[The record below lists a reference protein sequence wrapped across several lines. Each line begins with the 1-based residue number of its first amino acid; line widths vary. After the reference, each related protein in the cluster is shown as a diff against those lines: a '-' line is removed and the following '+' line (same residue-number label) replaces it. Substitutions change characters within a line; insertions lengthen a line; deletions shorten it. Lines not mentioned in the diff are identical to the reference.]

1 MARLGLLPLLSSG
14 QNRDFRLLLGKTATL
29 LDPRQAPEAE
39 INAIAVLDHGPAED
53 IAAAQRFAERH
64 GRHLLCLQPGL
75 IGGARP
81 RHGESHLPLLGL
93 FDQTAMT
100 AALAAPL
107 TEERQ
112 AQGQALRAMARGSLI
127 GTSNAA
133 PPFTGPGVAGAVLV
147 ADQLGVPPAGLKAM
161 LAAALK
167 DHGRETLTV
176 VPALTLDGRAVSGPL
191 SLEARRLGLPV
202 LAAPLAS
209 AGAVTGARALYVW
222 TAPIGFDGLLQGVPV
237 ITFGAPFYAGLGLT
251 EDRGEVANRAQGIT
265 IERLTVAAL
274 VDCSRYCD
282 PVTGLAS
289 DAART
294 LGHVQR
300 IIEQDRRFAG
310 NTVVVAMKP
319 WKRANVRGYLASRAG
334 QLHYRASAGS
344 ALRLLRRKDGMAAT
358 WAASEPE
365 GLAARLATAGL
376 PALLR
381 IEDGFLRSV
390 GLGSNY
396 VAAASLVLDRQGIYY
411 DPTRPSDLETLLE
424 HHPFTAGERAT
435 ARRLIDLIVSRGLT
449 KYNIGGAGADHVTA
463 PAGAYR
469 ILVPGQVEDDASIRL
484 GAPDMGGNLGLLRAV
499 RAARPEAWIIYKPH
513 PDVEAGNRKGR
524 IPRELALTLA
534 DQVIEDAS
542 IVGLFPRIDAVHTMT
557 SLVGFEALLRGLAV
571 ATYGLPFYAGWGLTE
586 DRCHCP
592 RRTSRLTIEDLVA
605 GALLHYP
612 AYVDP
617 ETGLPCDVW
626 TVVERLSGGQLQSA
640 RPAGGRFGRVG
651 PFFRSLWQSM
661 RG

>member
-1 MARLGLLPLLSSG
+1 MTRIGLLPLLSPG
-14 QNRDFRLLLGKTATL
+14 QNRDFRALLGSAATL
-29 LDPRQAPEAE
+29 LDPRQAPGAE
-39 INAIAVLDHGPAED
+39 IDCIAVLDHGPAED

-64 GRHLLCLQPGL
+64 GRRLLRWQPGL

-81 RHGESHLPLLGL
+81 RRGESHLPLLGL

-107 TEERQ
+107 TEERR
-112 AQGQALRAMARGSLI
+112 AQGQALCATARASLI

-133 PPFTGPGVAGAVLV
+133 PPFACPDMAGAVLV
-147 ADQLGVPPAGLKAM
+147 ADQRGAP
-161 LAAALK
+161 AAALIAML
-167 DHGRETLTV
+167 DAALQEHGPEILAV
-176 VPALTLDGRAVSGPL
+176 MPALSLDGQAVAGPL
-191 SLEARRLGLPV
+191 SLEAERRGLPV
-202 LAAPLAS
+202 LTAPLAS
-209 AGAVTGARALYVW
+209 AGVLAGAKPLYVW
-222 TAPIGFDGLLQGVPV
+222 TAPVGFDALMQGVPV

-251 EDRGEVANRAQGIT
+251 EDRGAVPDRAQKVT
-265 IERLTVAAL
+265 IEHLAVAAL
-274 VDCSRYCD
+274 VDCSRYGD
-282 PVTGLAS
+282 PITGLAS
-289 DAART
+289 DAFRT
-294 LGHVQR
+294 LGHIQR

-344 ALRLLRRKDGMAAT
+344 ALRLLRRKGGVAAT

-365 GLAARLATAGL
+365 GLAARLTAAGL

-424 HHPFTAGERAT
+424 QHSFTAGERAT

-542 IVGLFPRIDAVHTMT
+542 IVGLFPKIDAVHTMT

-592 RRTSRLTIEDLVA
+592 RRTSRRTIEDLVA
-605 GALLHYP
+605 AALLHYP

-617 ETGLPCDVW
+617 ETGLPCDAW
-626 TVVERLSGGQLQSA
+626 TVVERLSAGQFQSA
-640 RPAGGRFGRVG
+640 RPAGGRLGRVG
-651 PFFRSLWQSM
+651 PFFRSLWQSL

>member
-1 MARLGLLPLLSSG
+1 MARIGLLPLLSPG
-14 QNRDFRLLLGKTATL
+14 QNRDFRSLLGSEASI

-39 INAIAVLDHGPAED
+39 IESIAVLDHGPPED

-64 GRHLLCLQPGL
+64 GRRLLCWQRGL

-81 RHGESHLPLLGL
+81 RRGESHLPLLGL
-93 FDQTAMT
+93 FDPSALA

-107 TEERQ
+107 TAEREVKGRTLL
-112 AQGQALRAMARGSLI
+112 ARARAALI
-127 GTSNAA
+127 GTGNAA
-133 PPFTGPGVAGAVLV
+133 PPFACPDMTGAVLV
-147 ADQLGVPPAGLKAM
+147 ADQPGAPPAALLAM
-161 LAAALK
+161 LDAALQE
-167 DHGRETLTV
+167 HGPETLAV
-176 VPALTLDGRAVSGPL
+176 VPALSLDGKAVTGPL
-191 SLEARRLGLPV
+191 SLEAERRRLPV
-202 LAAPLAS
+202 LAAPLAT
-209 AGAVTGARALYVW
+209 AGVIAGARALYVW
-222 TAPIGFDGLLQGVPV
+222 TAPIGFDGLMQGIPV

-251 EDRGEVANRAQGIT
+251 EDRGAVPERAQKVT
-265 IERLTVAAL
+265 IEHLAVAAL
-274 VDCSRYCD
+274 VDCSRYGD
-282 PVTGLAS
+282 PITGQAS
-289 DAART
+289 DAFRA
-294 LGHVQR
+294 LDHVQR

-310 NTVVVAMKP
+310 RTVVVAMKP

-334 QLHYRASAGS
+334 QLHYRAGAGS
-344 ALRLLRRKDGMAAT
+344 ALRLLRREGGVAAT
-358 WAASEPE
+358 WAASEPA
-365 GLAARLATAGL
+365 GLAARLAAAGL
-376 PALLR
+376 PPLLR

-411 DPTRPSDLETLLE
+411 DPTRPSDLETLLQQHQFSAAE
-424 HHPFTAGERAT
+424 QAT

-449 KYNIGGAGADHVTA
+449 KYNIGGAGTDHVAA

-499 RAARPEAWIIYKPH
+499 RAARPDAWIIYKPH

-542 IVGLFPRIDAVHTMT
+542 IVGLFPKIDAVHTMT
-557 SLVGFEALLRGLAV
+557 SLVGFEALLRGLEV

-586 DRCHCP
+586 DRCQCP
-592 RRTSRLTIEDLVA
+592 RRGRRRTVEELVA
-605 GALLHYP
+605 AALLLYP
-612 AYVDP
+612 SYVDP

-626 TVVERLSGGQLQSA
+626 TVVERLSAGQLQPA
-640 RPAGGRFGRVG
+640 RPAGGRFGRVA
-651 PFFRSLWQSM
+651 PFFRSLWQSL